1 MLIDEFLPVWD
12 ARERHSIKINA
23 PAGEI
28 SQAMRRMNLQRAPIV
43 NFLFRLRGIR
53 TSANQSLDG
62 LLKMGFV
69 VLGEKPDEEFLL
81 GLTGKFWK
89 PNGDLI
95 RVETDDFVR
104 FNKPGYAKAVWN
116 FSLEKIP
123 DGANR
128 LTTETR
134 VFCTDAAS
142 RLRFRLYWFFIGA
155 FSGLI
160 RREMLGVIKKAAEE
174 NYRRQQDG
182 GFSPEAL

>member
-1 MLIDEFLPVWD
+1 MLIDEFLPAWD
-12 ARERHSIKINA
+12 ARERHSIVINA

-28 SQAMRRMNLQRAPIV
+28 SQAMRRMDLRRARLTNL
-43 NFLFRLRGIR
+43 LFRLRGIPA
-53 TSANQSLDG
+53 SANSSLAG

-81 GLTGKFWK
+81 GLIGKFWR
-89 PNGDLI
+89 PDGNLI
-95 RVETDDFVR
+95 RVEADDFVG
-104 FNKPGYAKAVWN
+104 FNRPGYAKAVWN
-116 FSLEKIP
+116 FSLEEAA

-142 RLRFRLYWFFIGA
+142 RLRFRLYWFFIVA

-160 RREMLGVIKKAAEE
+160 RREMLGAIKQTAEK
-174 NYRRQQDG
+174 NYQRQ
-182 GFSPEAL
+182 